1 LIGQYDHVTN
11 PFGRGD
17 NGAPTT
23 QRADRVT
30 LRAQVE
36 F

>member
-1 LIGQYDHVTN
+1 VQYDRERN

-17 NGAPTT
+17 DGAPTT
-23 QRADRVT
+23 RADDRVT
-30 LRAQVE
+30 LRAQVG